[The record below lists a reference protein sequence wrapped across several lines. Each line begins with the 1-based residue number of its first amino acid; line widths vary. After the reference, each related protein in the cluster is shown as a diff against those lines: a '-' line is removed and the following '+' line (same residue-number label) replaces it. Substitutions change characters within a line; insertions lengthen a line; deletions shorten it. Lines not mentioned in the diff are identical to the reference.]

1 MKFSDLNLKSISK
14 IFLISSVPLVS
25 WSSIKP
31 NNFKPKFKTF
41 FFLCLGL
48 FIFGLGESV
57 LVVSE
62 YGVTPWT
69 VLAEGVAKKINIGIG
84 LSTFIISCIVLIFW
98 LPLKLKP
105 GFGTLMNILIIAM
118 TMGGTIPF
126 LYFLNDFFNGLFLS
140 FLGTMLV
147 GFGSGIY
154 LIANLGPGTRDGLMT
169 GISKKYNKPI
179 SLIRFTIEFCVVF
192 FGWILGGTLG
202 IGTIIFAIFI
212 GPFVSLSLKIVFF
225 LNRKTKLLI

>member
-1 MKFSDLNLKSISK
+1 MKFSNLSLKSISK

-69 VLAEGVAKKINIGIG
+69 VLAEGVAKKIDIGIG

-225 LNRKTKLLI
+225 LNKKTQNF

>member
-1 MKFSDLNLKSISK
+1 MKFSNLSLKSISK

-57 LVVSE
+57 LVVSD

-69 VLAEGVAKKINIGIG
+69 VLAEGVAKKIDIGIG

-225 LNRKTKLLI
+225 LNRKTQNF

>member
-1 MKFSDLNLKSISK
+1 MKIFNYDLKSLSK
-14 IFLISSVPLVS
+14 IFLISSVPITS
-25 WSSIKP
+25 WSAPRP
-31 NNFKPKFKTF
+31 NIFLPKFKTF

-48 FIFGLGESV
+48 ILFGLGESI
-57 LVVSE
+57 LVISQN
-62 YGVTPWT
+62 GVTPWT

-105 GFGTLMNILIIAM
+105 GLGTIMNIIIIAV

-126 LYFLNDFFNGLFLS
+126 LYFLNHFFNPIFLS
-140 FLGTMLV
+140 FFGTLLV

-169 GISKKYNKPI
+169 GISKNYNKPI
-179 SLIRFTIEFCVVF
+179 SLIRFSIEFLVVF
-192 FGWILGGTLG
+192 LGWILGGTLG

-212 GPFVSLSLKIVFF
+212 GPFVSLSLKFVAF
-225 LNRKTKLLI
+225 LKK

>member
-1 MKFSDLNLKSISK
+1 MKFLNLSLKSISK
-14 IFLISSVPLVS
+14 IFLISSVPSVS

-48 FIFGLGESV
+48 FVFGLGESV

-69 VLAEGVAKKINIGIG
+69 VLAEGIAKKINIGIG

-225 LNRKTKLLI
+225 LNKKTQNF

>member
-1 MKFSDLNLKSISK
+1 MKFSNLSLKSISK

-57 LVVSE
+57 LVVSD

-69 VLAEGVAKKINIGIG
+69 VLAEGVAKKIDIGIG

-126 LYFLNDFFNGLFLS
+126 LYFLNDSFNGLFLS

-179 SLIRFTIEFCVVF
+179 SLIRFTIEFSVVF

-202 IGTIIFAIFI
+202 IGTIIFAVFI

-225 LNRKTKLLI
+225 LNRKTQNF